1 MLLMIETIK
10 TTYGI
15 SDNGEDM
22 NVKIDMT
29 KVLGYIFYGVGIVGG
44 VESFVIGGSTGRG
57 VAAVATCMIIAG
69 SLFLGMRIK
78 K

>member
-10 TTYGI
+10 AMYSI
-15 SDNGEDM
+15 SNNGEDM
-22 NVKIDMT
+22 NVKINTT

-44 VESFVIGGSTGRG
+44 VESFVIGGSTGMG
-57 VAAVATCMIIAG
+57 VAAVATGMIILG
-69 SLFLGMRIK
+69 SIFLGMRVK